1 MSLPGAAMYRAGCDT
16 WRTVLSLAANMASA
30 RPAKHKVNPRS
41 ARGLKNPASPG
52 LLRKDS
58 RSERR
63 LNLSGARYLFFIV
76 LDLVYGRTFLRCRN
90 GCPCAG
96 TARRRTN
103 GGLFQESSKPRTLPF
118 VIGSPCISQAF

>member
-41 ARGLKNPASPG
+41 ARGLKNPASPR

-63 LNLSGARYLFFIV
+63 LNLNGARYLFFIV

-90 GCPCAG
+90 GYPCAG
-96 TARRRTN
+96 TARRRTMM
-103 GGLFQESSKPRTLPF
+103 LCFRKAQKPEHRPF
-118 VIGSPCISQAF
+118 